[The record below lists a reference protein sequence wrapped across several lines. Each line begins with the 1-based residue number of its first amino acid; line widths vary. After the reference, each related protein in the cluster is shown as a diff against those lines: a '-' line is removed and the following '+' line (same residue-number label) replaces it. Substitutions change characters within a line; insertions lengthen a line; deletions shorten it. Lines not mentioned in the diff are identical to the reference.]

1 MQTSAWLDMLICM
14 RTTLDLNAQLV
25 RLAKRLAAER
35 GTTLTAI
42 IEDALREKLTRPR
55 RGSGAKRRAL
65 HTFKGDGLQ
74 PGVSLEST
82 SALLDLLDGDAPA

>member
-1 MQTSAWLDMLICM
+1 M

-25 RLAKRLAAER
+25 RRAKKAAAER

-42 IEDALREKLTRPR
+42 IEDALREKLTRPAR
-55 RGSGAKRRAL
+55 ATAGKRRVL

-74 PGVSLEST
+74 PGVDLKST
-82 SALLDLLDGDAPA
+82 AALLDLLDDDAAS